1 MRPIRFNYDHDY
13 WSLAEAIVLQAV
25 KDYENCTKRLLKG
38 VGTDRDKW
46 MMQECEDFIVSK
58 WVKRTFDIDTE
69 ELLYLI
75 DEELYE
81 QYGGNYEYLL

>member
-1 MRPIRFNYDHDY
+1 MKPIRFNNDHNY

-25 KDYENCTKRLLKG
+25 KDYEKCTKKHLKG
-38 VGTDRDKW
+38 TGNDRDNW

-69 ELLYLI
+69 ELLAMI
-75 DEELYE
+75 DEELFKE
-81 QYGGNYEYLL
+81 YGGNYEYLL

>member
-25 KDYENCTKRLLKG
+25 KDYENCMKRLLKG
-38 VGTDRDKW
+38 IGTDRDKW

>member
-1 MRPIRFNYDHDY
+1 MKPIRFNFEHDY

-25 KDYENCTKRLLKG
+25 KDYERCTKKLLKG
-38 VGTDRDKW
+38 IGTDRDKW

-69 ELLYLI
+69 ELLTRI
-75 DEELYE
+75 DEELYAE
-81 QYGGNYEYLL
+81 YGGNYEHLL